1 MGRDLALATLP
12 FTLSLIAGSTDTIG
26 FLSLN
31 GLFTAHITGNLVM
44 LAAHLITGDSS
55 TLSYVLAVP
64 VFALV
69 QLLTSLFASYLEG
82 LGVATLRPLLSLQLL
97 LLVLFL
103 LLGVTCR
110 SQLHSDAVVAVIAG
124 MFGVAAMGVQTA
136 LVQISLTNTPS
147 TAVMTTNLTHFAV
160 ALGQVLAG
168 RDVTVVD
175 NARRCISR
183 TFPDIAGFGVGC
195 ATGAAGEAQW
205 GPASLA
211 LPAALAL
218 LVLIATSPQAP
229 AS

>member
-31 GLFTAHITGNLVM
+31 GLFTAHVTGNLVM
-44 LAAHLITGDSS
+44 LAAHLITGDSW
-55 TLSYVLAVP
+55 TLSYMLAVP

-69 QLLTSLFASYLEG
+69 QLLTSLLASRLEG

-97 LLVLFL
+97 LLGLFL

-110 SQLHSDAVVAVIAG
+110 SQLHSDSVVAVIAG
-124 MFGVAAMGVQTA
+124 MFGVAAMAVQTA
-136 LVQISLTNTPS
+136 LVQISLPDTPS

-168 RDVTVVD
+168 RDVAVVD
-175 NARRCISR
+175 NARRCIFR
-183 TFPDIAGFGVGC
+183 TFCVIAGFGVGC
-195 ATGAAGEAQW
+195 AAGAAGEAQW

-218 LVLIATSPQAP
+218 LVLIATSPPAP